1 MPYSADVSLDNPGC
15 FLFLVDQCANIL
27 PEHPIQEA
35 AVDVVNRFVDL
46 LVRRCLQGGEV
57 QDYFDIGIVGFT
69 DLGFL
74 NQDGDWVPANDDDLA
89 ITYTLP
95 GTNLEQPF
103 LPMSQVVDAAVMEER
118 KVSQNQGGD
127 AVEVTQQMPVWL
139 RFHEGTGTPLWAML
153 KAVERPLAEWV
164 GRYPNSHPPIV
175 IIVWERGI
183 SDVHQDLS
191 TQAERIKSL
200 RTVDGNVLL
209 FAVDL
214 IGDLSNSPDATR
226 YISPTMFP
234 ENERDLTSLE
244 PRHEDDSLMFRM
256 VSALPETIRQRAT
269 RLEIPV
275 DDNSRGMVLNA
286 QSVEVAR
293 FLSMCIPGLSN
304 PNLH

>member
-1 MPYSADVSLDNPGC
+1 MPYSAGVNLDNPGC

-35 AVDVVNRFVDL
+35 AVDVVNRFVDM
-46 LVRRCLQGGEV
+46 LVRRCLQDGEV
-57 QDYFDIGIVGFT
+57 RDYFHIGIVGFT

-74 NQDGDWVPANDDDLA
+74 NENGDWVPANDDDLA
-89 ITYTLP
+89 VTYILP

-118 KVSQNQGGD
+118 RVRENQGGEM
-127 AVEVTQQMPVWL
+127 VEVTRQIPVWL

-153 KAVERPLAEWV
+153 KAMERPLTEWV
-164 GRYPNSHPPIV
+164 GRHSNSHPPVV

-183 SDVHQDLS
+183 SDIHQDLS

-200 RTVDGNVLL
+200 QTRDGNVLL

-214 IGDLSNSPDATR
+214 IGDLSNSPYATR
-226 YISPTMFP
+226 YIPSIIFP
-234 ENERDLTSLE
+234 GNERDLVSLD
-244 PRHEDDSLMFRM
+244 PSHDDDALMFRM
-256 VSALPETIRQRAT
+256 VSYLPETIRQRAA

-275 DDNSRGMVLNA
+275 DENSRGLVLNA
-286 QSVEVAR
+286 QSAEVAR
-293 FLSMCIPGLSN
+293 FLDMCIPGLSN
-304 PNLH
+304 LNLH